1 MTVVNKVIVATRPKA
16 ALCYET
22 RRQSLFVRT
31 MCLCAK
37 DVDVGTE
44 KEMV

>member
-1 MTVVNKVIVATRPKA
+1 MNKVIVATRPKA

-22 RRQSLFVRT
+22 RRQPLFVKTRS
-31 MCLCAK
+31 LCANN
-37 DVDVGTE
+37 VDVGME